1 MTNVYI
7 YDHLLSGPRF
17 QKTLERLETRLTDL
31 GLSGK
36 IYRLGPMTRV
46 NEIVRDE
53 IRKQAKTITVVGGDA
68 LITKVAGLMA
78 GCDIPLAIIPLEK
91 ESSCALS
98 LGISLESACR
108 ILAAR
113 RIVRIDLGQTN
124 TGAIFLS
131 EISFAMRNPQL
142 RIDGGIVAS
151 TEGQA
156 EVQIVNV
163 LPDEYGY
170 RGSRPSPEDGRL
182 NAYIL
187 KTESGFLKKG
197 ISQSSIVC
205 REIEFLSGPC
215 DGVIDGQST
224 VEKVSKVGLIPKALS
239 VIVGKERNF

>member
-7 YDHLLSGPRF
+7 YDHALSGSRY

-46 NEIVRDE
+46 NEIIRDE
-53 IRKQAKTITVVGGDA
+53 IRKAAKTITVVGGDA
-68 LITKVAGLMA
+68 LITKVASLMA
-78 GCDIPLAIIPLEK
+78 GCEIPLAIIPLEK
-91 ESSCALS
+91 ESACALA
-98 LGISLESACR
+98 LGINLESACR

-113 RIVRIDLGQTN
+113 RIVRIDLGRTDS
-124 TGAIFLS
+124 GATFLS
-131 EISFAMRNPQL
+131 EITFSARNPMI
-142 RIDGGIVAS
+142 RIDGGITAS
-151 TEGQA
+151 TEGAA
-156 EVQIVNV
+156 EIQVVNV
-163 LPDEYGY
+163 LPDEFGY

-205 REIEFLSGPC
+205 REIEILSGPLA
-215 DGVIDGQST
+215 GVIDGQLS
-224 VEKVSKVGLIPKALS
+224 VDKVTKISLIPRALS